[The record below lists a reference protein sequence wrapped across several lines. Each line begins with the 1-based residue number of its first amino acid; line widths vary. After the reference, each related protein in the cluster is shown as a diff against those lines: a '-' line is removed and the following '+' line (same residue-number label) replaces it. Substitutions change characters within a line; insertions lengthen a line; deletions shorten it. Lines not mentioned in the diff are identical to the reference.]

1 MQQHTMDAISEVG
14 GDVDATIIGTNETIN
29 VAKIFNYHRIGDKL
43 YKLYKVQ
50 GNYYLMEAQ

>member
-1 MQQHTMDAISEVG
+1 MQQHTTDAISEVG
-14 GDVDATIIGTNETIN
+14 GDIDAAIMGTDETIN

-50 GNYYLMEAQ
+50 GNYYLMEVQ